1 MSLNKILAFSKQ
13 YKRYINTVSLKDM
26 GKRFTRL
33 SELRKLPLDEDIMAK
48 GWVRSI
54 RKHKNLS
61 FININDGSLVEGFQ
75 VFFIH

>member
-1 MSLNKILAFSKQ
+1 MSLNKILSFSKQ

-26 GKRFTRL
+26 EKRFTRL
-33 SELRKLPLDEDIMAK
+33 SELRNLPLNKDVVAK

-54 RKHKNLS
+54 RKHKKLS

-75 VFFIH
+75 VFYCN